1 MRKSNLSEGQ
11 KAFRALIRRARKEAA
26 LTQEQVAKRLK
37 RPQSF
42 VAKYENGERRLDV
55 VEFVEIARKIGVD
68 PVGLLKALVRKIP

>member
-1 MRKSNLSEGQ
+1 MRKSALSEGQ
-11 KAFRALIRRARKEAA
+11 KAFQALIRHARKEAA
-26 LTQEQVAKRLK
+26 LTQEQLAKRLK